1 MSWNNRRTNWYDS
14 IQPDPINTRYKP
26 QPPYSP
32 AELEKR
38 SEIVWKNIR
47 YVKIPQIHG
56 RIRILPRED
65 GQTVFRSVEY
75 IYDRSYSE
83 AQDQGKRTSRNQKVI
98 IGQEVEEILA
108 GWMLPTEN
116 YDRFFDR
123 EGNPIPRE
131 QKEAAETEER
141 TAAEESQE
149 EKPKEDKL
157 TQEEIREEK
166 TTEEKTKETT
176 QAEKPA
182 EEEPTGPEIKPDEPV
197 GTETDVRLLPWESD
211 IPYYHTAPRS
221 KKQTEQLLTK
231 LLEDASR
238 EMLENNRKRLQ
249 MMPEDEMT
257 EEERMEYDEMQAAVE
272 LRQKDVRRR
281 TLYHLFSPQHLSIEV
296 QTKKH
301 PDAIV
306 SPYKVRKLNQL
317 LSEIM
322 DLYKDTEYAQ
332 YLELIEEPERDEQGK
347 ILSGMTY
354 SDVDILMNAYE
365 VCLNDYD
372 IFR

>member
-1 MSWNNRRTNWYDS
+1 MNRNHRRTNWYDS
-14 IQPDPINTRYKP
+14 IQPDPTNTRYKP
-26 QPPYSP
+26 QPPYTP

-65 GQTVFRSVEY
+65 GQTIFHSVEY
-75 IYDRSYSE
+75 IYDRTYSE
-83 AQDQGKRTSRNQKVI
+83 AQEQNKRTSRNQKVI
-98 IGQEVEEILA
+98 IGQEVEEILE

-123 EGNPIPRE
+123 EGTPIPRE
-131 QKEAAETEER
+131 KKEAAGTEER

-166 TTEEKTKETT
+166 TTEEKIKETI

-182 EEEPTGPEIKPDEPV
+182 EEESTGLQTEQNEPDE
-197 GTETDVRLLPWESD
+197 TEADARVLSKESD
-211 IPYYHTAPRS
+211 QPYYHTAPRS
-221 KKQTEQLLTK
+221 KKQAAQLLTK
-231 LLEDASR
+231 LLEEASR
-238 EMLENNRKRLQ
+238 ELRDNNRKRLQ
-249 MMPEDEMT
+249 TMQEDEMT
-257 EEERMEYDEMQAAVE
+257 EEDRMEYDEIQAAEE

-332 YLELIEEPERDEQGK
+332 YLELIEEPEKDEQGK

>member
-1 MSWNNRRTNWYDS
+1 MNRNNRRTNWYDS
-14 IQPDPINTRYKP
+14 IQPDPTNTRYKP
-26 QPPYSP
+26 QPPYTP

-65 GQTVFRSVEY
+65 GQTIFRSVEY
-75 IYDRSYSE
+75 IYDRTYSE
-83 AQDQGKRTSRNQKVI
+83 AQEQNKRTSRNQKVI
-98 IGQEVEEILA
+98 IGQEVEEILE

-123 EGNPIPRE
+123 EGTPVPREKKESTEETIQEERKESQAETRE
-131 QKEAAETEER
+131 QKTK
-141 TAAEESQE
+141 E
-149 EKPKEDKL
+149 EKP
-157 TQEEIREEK
+157 TQ
-166 TTEEKTKETT
+166 EKTKETT
-176 QAEKPA
+176 TVKNPA
-182 EEEPTGPEIKPDEPV
+182 DEESTGLQTEQNEPDA
-197 GTETDVRLLPWESD
+197 TEADARLLPKESD
-211 IPYYHTAPRS
+211 QPYYHTAPRS
-221 KKQTEQLLTK
+221 KKQAAQLLTK
-231 LLEDASR
+231 LLEEASR
-238 EMLENNRKRLQ
+238 ELRDNNRKRLQ
-249 MMPEDEMT
+249 TMPEDEMT
-257 EEERMEYDEMQAAVE
+257 EEDRMEYDEIQAAEE

-332 YLELIEEPERDEQGK
+332 YLELIEEPEKDEQGK